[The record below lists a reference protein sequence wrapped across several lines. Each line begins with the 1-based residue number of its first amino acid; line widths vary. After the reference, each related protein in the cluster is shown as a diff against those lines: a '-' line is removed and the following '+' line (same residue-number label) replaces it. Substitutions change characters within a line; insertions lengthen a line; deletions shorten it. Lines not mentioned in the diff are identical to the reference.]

1 MSRVLLVD
9 DERNVLDAMLRL
21 LKMLKLPCEGET
33 ASSCD
38 DALTRVR
45 QGDIDVVI
53 SDVNMPNS
61 DGMSLLRQI
70 RSEPSTCRIPV
81 IMLTGSLEPET
92 KRRALE
98 MGATDFINKPVD
110 PGEFAARLRSV
121 LQLKAYEDQLRE
133 QNKVLEQ
140 QVVMLQRMEN
150 LGFLASGI
158 VHDLNNI
165 LAGVM
170 GHAQMVIA
178 SLNDESKVRRHIDQ
192 ALEASEQAAALV
204 RQVLTIGRRSSEHRY
219 AQDLGEVVDRAIG
232 LFNVSVPS
240 EVNLVWKRPDHEIIC
255 EVDAGQ
261 INQVV
266 MNLCINALHAM
277 EVGGTLSVSLE
288 RASANMPVSHIST
301 NQPRGSVAHLVVA
314 DTGTGMTDDIKA
326 RIFEPLFTT
335 KGPGHGTGLG
345 LSVVRRIV
353 DEHGGSITVESTVG
367 MGTTFHLF
375 LPLSGSTAPR
385 PGDSA
390 VQAPARKQSEHDR
403 IQSSGPGKPGLSE

>member
-9 DERNVLDAMLRL
+9 DERNVLDALLRL
-21 LKMLKLPCEGET
+21 LKMLKLPCDGET

-45 QGDIDVVI
+45 QGDIDVVV

-70 RSEPSTCRIPV
+70 RSEPSICRIPV

-110 PGEFAARLRSV
+110 PGEFAARLRGV
-121 LQLKAYEDQLRE
+121 LRLKEYEDQLRE

-178 SLNDESKVRRHIDQ
+178 SLHDETKVRRHIDQ
-192 ALEASEQAAALV
+192 ALEASEQAADLV
-204 RQVLTIGRRSSEHRY
+204 QQVLTIGRRDTEKRT

-240 EVNLVWKRPDHEIIC
+240 GVNLEWKRPEHEVVC
-255 EVDAGQ
+255 DVNAGQ

-277 EVGGTLSVSLE
+277 ATGGTLTIALD
-288 RASANMPVSHIST
+288 
-301 NQPRGSVAHLVVA
+301 SVAGNASDTRDDRLHPSVPAARLVVT
-314 DTGTGMTDDIKA
+314 DTGAGISDEI
-326 RIFEPLFTT
+326 RELIFEPLFTT
-335 KGPGHGTGLG
+335 KDPGHGTGLG
-345 LSVVRRIV
+345 LSVVKRIV
-353 DEHGGSITVESTVG
+353 DEHGGSISVESTVG
-367 MGTTFHLF
+367 KGTAFHIV
-375 LPLSGSTAPR
+375 LPLAGARQNASKSANSPHGQIVVDPNRVQRPEPGTSG
-385 PGDSA
+385 
-390 VQAPARKQSEHDR
+390 V
-403 IQSSGPGKPGLSE
+403 

>member
-9 DERNVLDAMLRL
+9 DERNVLDALLRL
-21 LKMLKLPCEGET
+21 LRMLKLPCDGET

-38 DALTRVR
+38 DALTRIR
-45 QGDIDVVI
+45 QGGIDVVV

-70 RSEPSTCRIPV
+70 RSEPSICRIPV

-98 MGATDFINKPVD
+98 LGATDFINKPVD
-110 PGEFAARLRSV
+110 PGEFVARLRGV
-121 LQLKAYEDQLRE
+121 LRLKEYEDQLRN

-178 SLNDESKVRRHIDQ
+178 SLHDETKVRRHIDQ
-192 ALEASEQAAALV
+192 ALEASEQAADLV
-204 RQVLTIGRRSSEHRY
+204 QQVLTIGRRDTEKRTT
-219 AQDLGEVVDRAIG
+219 QDLGEVVDRAIG
-232 LFNVSVPS
+232 LFNVSVPPA
-240 EVNLVWKRPDHEIIC
+240 VNLEWKRPEREVIC
-255 EVDAGQ
+255 EVNAGQ

-277 EVGGTLSVSLE
+277 AAGGTLSVTLE
-288 RASANMPVSHIST
+288 TVSGNMLSPQVGN
-301 NQPRGSVAHLVVA
+301 NQSSGPAARLVVA
-314 DTGTGMTDDIKA
+314 DTGTGMTDDVRA

-345 LSVVRRIV
+345 LSVVKRIV
-353 DEHGGSITVESTVG
+353 DEHGGSISVESTVG
-367 MGTTFHLF
+367 TGTAFHVF
-375 LPLSGSTAPR
+375 LPLAGAR
-385 PGDSA
+385 QDEADSA
-390 VQAPARKQSEHDR
+390 NSPRAQTVLDRDRVQRPEPGT
-403 IQSSGPGKPGLSE
+403 SGL

>member
-9 DERNVLDAMLRL
+9 DERNVLDALLRL
-21 LKMLKLPCEGET
+21 LRMLKLPCDGET

-38 DALTRVR
+38 DALKRVR
-45 QGDIDVVI
+45 QGDIDVVV

-70 RSEPSTCRIPV
+70 RSEPSICRIPV

-178 SLNDESKVRRHIDQ
+178 SLHDETKVRRHIDQ
-192 ALEASEQAAALV
+192 ALEASEQAAELV
-204 RQVLTIGRRSSEHRY
+204 QQVLSIGQRGVDNRSP
-219 AQDLGEVVDRAIG
+219 QDLGEVVDRAIG

-240 EVNLVWKRPDHEIIC
+240 GVSLIWNRPARKVVCDVN
-255 EVDAGQ
+255 AGQ
-261 INQVV
+261 MNQIV

-277 EVGGTLSVSLE
+277 PAGGNLSVTLDTVAVTQP
-288 RASANMPVSHIST
+288 ASQANDSQIQAPT
-301 NQPRGSVAHLVVA
+301 AQLVVA
-314 DTGTGMTDDIKA
+314 DTGTGMSDDIQA

-345 LSVVRRIV
+345 LSVVKRIV
-353 DEHGGSITVESTVG
+353 DEHGGSIRVESKVG
-367 MGTTFHLF
+367 KGTAFHIF
-375 LPLSGSTAPR
+375 LPLAGNERDVSGSVDLSHKTMTIDRNHDQWSEPGRPR
-385 PGDSA
+385 
-390 VQAPARKQSEHDR
+390 V
-403 IQSSGPGKPGLSE
+403 

>member
-9 DERNVLDAMLRL
+9 DERNVLDALLRL
-21 LKMLKLPCEGET
+21 LRMLKLPCDGET

-38 DALTRVR
+38 DALKRVR
-45 QGDIDVVI
+45 LGDIDVVV
-53 SDVNMPNS
+53 SDVNMPNC

-70 RSEPSTCRIPV
+70 RSEPSICRIPV

-110 PGEFAARLRSV
+110 PGEFAARLRGV

-133 QNKVLEQ
+133 QNRVLEQ

-178 SLNDESKVRRHIDQ
+178 SLHDETKVRRHIDQ
-192 ALEASEQAAALV
+192 ALEASEQAAELV
-204 RQVLTIGRRSSEHRY
+204 QQVLTIGQRGTEKRSS
-219 AQDLGEVVDRAIG
+219 QDLSEVVDRAIG
-232 LFNVSVPS
+232 LFTISVPS
-240 EVNLVWKRPDHEIIC
+240 SVNLVWNRPER
-255 EVDAGQ
+255 EVTCDANAGQ

-277 EVGGTLSVSLE
+277 ANGGTLSVTLE
-288 RASANMPVSHIST
+288 RISDRTPVPQVGN
-301 NQPRGSVAHLVVA
+301 NQPQGPAAHLVVA
-314 DTGTGMTDDIKA
+314 DTGTGMTDDIRA

-345 LSVVRRIV
+345 LSVVKRIV
-353 DEHGGSITVESTVG
+353 DEHGGSISVDSTAG
-367 MGTTFHLF
+367 KGTAFHVF
-375 LPLSGSTAPR
+375 LPLAGREQSGSDRVNQSQKQIAVDQDPVR
-385 PGDSA
+385 RSEPGT
-390 VQAPARKQSEHDR
+390 
-403 IQSSGPGKPGLSE
+403 PGL

>member
-9 DERNVLDAMLRL
+9 DERNVLDALLRL

-45 QGDIDVVI
+45 QGDIDVVV

-70 RSEPSTCRIPV
+70 RSEPAICRIPV

-110 PGEFAARLRSV
+110 PGEFAARLRGV
-121 LQLKAYEDQLRE
+121 LRLKAYEDQLRE

-178 SLNDESKVRRHIDQ
+178 SLPDETKVRRHIDQ
-192 ALEASEQAAALV
+192 ALEASEQAADLV
-204 RQVLTIGRRSSEHRY
+204 QQVLTIGRRDTEKRT

-240 EVNLVWKRPDHEIIC
+240 GVKLEWKRPGHEVTC
-255 EVDAGQ
+255 EVNAGQ

-277 EVGGTLSVSLE
+277 ATGGALSVTLETVSGNTLSP
-288 RASANMPVSHIST
+288 RAGNYQSPGPA
-301 NQPRGSVAHLVVA
+301 AHLLVA
-314 DTGTGMTDDIKA
+314 DTGTGMTDDIRA

-345 LSVVRRIV
+345 LSVVKRIV
-353 DEHGGSITVESTVG
+353 DEHGGGISVESTVG
-367 MGTTFHLF
+367 SGTAFHIF
-375 LPLSGSTAPR
+375 LPLASGRQDVADSSNTPHR
-385 PGDSA
+385 QIVVDHKSSQHPEPGT
-390 VQAPARKQSEHDR
+390 
-403 IQSSGPGKPGLSE
+403 PGL